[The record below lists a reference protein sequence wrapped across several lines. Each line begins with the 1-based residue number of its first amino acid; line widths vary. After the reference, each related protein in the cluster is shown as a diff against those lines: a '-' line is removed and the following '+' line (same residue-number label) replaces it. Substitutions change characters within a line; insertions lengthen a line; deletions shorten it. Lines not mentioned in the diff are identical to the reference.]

1 MKKSE
6 RIKKEGYNSTPNK
19 GHLAVQIKFP
29 GLVQKNK
36 VKENN
41 KNQCRKKVRYYDGL

>member
-6 RIKKEGYNSTPNK
+6 KIRKEGYSSAPNK

-41 KNQCRKKVRYYDGL
+41 KKQCRKKVRYDNGL